1 MIVEILKRSSKRE
14 DKPVSL
20 FEKNSAGF
28 LCFSDFIAKEIWG
41 GMGKSRREIG
51 VIEKALMFV
60 AVGGNGWGEI
70 EQSGEGAGMK
80 NGAERLI

>member
-1 MIVEILKRSSKRE
+1 
-14 DKPVSL
+14 
-20 FEKNSAGF
+20 
-28 LCFSDFIAKEIWG
+28 
-41 GMGKSRREIG
+41 MGKSRREIG

-80 NGAERLI
+80 NSAERLI

>member
-1 MIVEILKRSSKRE
+1 
-14 DKPVSL
+14 
-20 FEKNSAGF
+20 
-28 LCFSDFIAKEIWG
+28 
-41 GMGKSRREIG
+41 MGKSRGEIG

-60 AVGGNGWGEI
+60 AVGGNGWGKI